1 MPGFI
6 LRAKQALQ
14 RVGIPFANILIIEVK
29 ISDFANVHA
38 VLDALFSVVEHGAEV
53 VSAVPGSVVNIDP
66 DGVTRKNDILAE
78 NVYFPLLRVDIGRE
92 EHLHCGRRRVDDR
105 DAPVF
110 RRGSSGQKCHGDWQ
124 YQEYANGHVRSFQ

>member
-78 NVYFPLLRVDIGRE
+78 NVFFPLLRVDIGRE
-92 EHLHCGRRRVDDR
+92 EHLH
-105 DAPVF
+105 
-110 RRGSSGQKCHGDWQ
+110 RG
-124 YQEYANGHVRSFQ
+124 